1 MKHWKIIVS
10 AENQNS
16 ILISQPLKHLKND
29 HNLYLSNQNFDQI
42 CMLNLSSTD
51 THDHVTTVCLLQQR
65 SLPQTAP
72 PTLAAGA

>member
-16 ILISQPLKHLKND
+16 ILISQPLKNLKYD

-51 THDHVTTVCLLQQR
+51 THDHVTTVCLLQR
-65 SLPQTAP
+65 SLPQIAP